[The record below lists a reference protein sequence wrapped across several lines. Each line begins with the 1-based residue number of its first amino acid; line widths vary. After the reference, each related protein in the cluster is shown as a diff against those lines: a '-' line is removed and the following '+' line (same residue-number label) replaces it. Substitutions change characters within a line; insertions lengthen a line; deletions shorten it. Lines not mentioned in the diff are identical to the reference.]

1 MMGFVHAFVPLSGL
15 VLGGTGMCRLR
26 VMNKMNVMT
35 GKAGEQL
42 ASR

>member
-15 VLGGTGMCRLR
+15 VTGCTGMCRLR

-35 GKAGEQL
+35 GKAGKQL
-42 ASR
+42 AGR